1 MALSPRAGIR
11 RPGKI
16 ARLPEEARSLIGA
29 LLKAGCTLDQI
40 LAKLRELDI
49 PAEALPGRSV
59 LGKWARQQSA
69 IIEEMQRQA
78 QIGEAL
84 VSRYGEAGDN
94 RTARLNIAMAQGLL
108 TRLMFTEEGQ
118 MAVFDAKESMFLA
131 SAIKSLTG
139 ASKDDT
145 DREMKIRADERKK
158 EQEKTAKALQQ
169 VSREGGISP
178 ETLAEINRALGV
190 Q

>member
-1 MALSPRAGIR
+1 MARSQS
-11 RPGKI
+11 KV
-16 ARLPEEARSLIGA
+16 ARLPAEARELVGG
-29 LLKAGCTLDQI
+29 LLKAGRTLDEI
-40 LAKLRELDI
+40 MAKLHELD
-49 PAEALPGRSV
+49 LPDEEMPSRSGLGR
-59 LGKWARQQSA
+59 WAKQHSA
-69 IIEEMQRQA
+69 IVEEMQRQRD
-78 QIGEAL
+78 IGEAL

-118 MAVFDAKESMFLA
+118 IAQLDAKEAMFLA